1 MNERGLSS
9 FCRPKIYLYHVVLLS
24 MMDDL
29 LKIQSEMGLPQG
41 QSRRLRVDHDA
52 DYDEVDDDQSE
63 WLGVSTNYSPY
74 HTGYTTNHWL
84 MVFRAVE
91 ETI

>member
-1 MNERGLSS
+1 MMN
-9 FCRPKIYLYHVVLLS
+9 
-24 MMDDL
+24 DL
-29 LKIQSEMGLPQG
+29 MKIQNEMGSPKG
-41 QSRRLRVDHDA
+41 QARAPRSDIELDDH
-52 DYDEVDDDQSE
+52 EVVDDQSE

-91 ETI
+91 TTA

>member
-1 MNERGLSS
+1 MMN
-9 FCRPKIYLYHVVLLS
+9 
-24 MMDDL
+24 DL
-29 LKIQSEMGLPQG
+29 LTIQNEMGLPQG
-41 QSRRLRVDHDA
+41 QSRRLREDHDL
-52 DYDEVDDDQSE
+52 DHDEVVDDQSE
-63 WLGVSTNYSPY
+63 WLGVPTNYSPY